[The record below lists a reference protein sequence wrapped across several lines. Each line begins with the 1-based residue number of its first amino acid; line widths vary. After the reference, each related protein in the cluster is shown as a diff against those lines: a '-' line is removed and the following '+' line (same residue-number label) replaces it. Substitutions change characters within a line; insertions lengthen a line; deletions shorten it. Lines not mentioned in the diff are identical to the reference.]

1 VNFAEKWT
9 TKQAAE
15 YLGVSTD
22 WLLSNMRSSS
32 IRFYRPAKKSYF
44 FLKED
49 LDFWLQT
56 KAAADGAASIPDSKA
71 LKVKLA

>member
-1 VNFAEKWT
+1 MNFAQKWT

-22 WLLSNMRSSS
+22 WLLSNMRSSN

-49 LDFWLQT
+49 LDNWLL
-56 KAAADGAASIPDSKA
+56 AAAASDGANSTPDSKA
-71 LKVKLA
+71 LRVKLA